1 MNNKQH
7 NKKIIY
13 CDGTFDLFHS
23 GHIRFLKSCKE
34 MGDYLIVGII
44 SDENV
49 KSYKR
54 YPVLKLEDRAK
65 ILQHIDFIDE
75 IIIDCPF
82 QNITKEFLEERKIS
96 LVVYG
101 TIDGNPSWEDHYQEA
116 IKKNIMKY
124 VKYGFDELSTSK
136 IINKIKAEY

>member
-1 MNNKQH
+1 ME

-23 GHIRFLKSCKE
+23 GHIKFLKTCKE
-34 MGDYLIVGII
+34 MGDYLIVGVI

-54 YPVLKLEDRAK
+54 YPILNLKDRVQILE
-65 ILQHIDFIDE
+65 HINFVDE
-75 IIIDCPF
+75 VIPDCPF
-82 QNITKEFLEERKIS
+82 KNITKDFLENKNIS

-101 TIDGNPSWEDHYQEA
+101 TFDGNPGWEDHYQEA
-116 IKKNIMKY
+116 IKKNIMKF
-124 VKYGFDELSTSK
+124 VKYGCEELSTSK
-136 IINKIKAEY
+136 IINKIKSEY